1 MRLKSVEPAAE
12 KSTQVFRKG
21 RRRTL
26 RILLVDDDP
35 ALRILLKTT
44 FEVADVAVVEAEDA
58 ATARRK
64 IRSARPDVIVLDINM
79 PGTTG
84 LELCA
89 ELKGSP
95 ATRDIPIVLLTGS
108 EGGTSAAAKKAGA
121 DAFVLKPFSPLELLA
136 VAERLAGGLFGV
148 PFRAGKKHTTRGPGE
163 ELLLYARDLRHLL
176 EVERGQRELL
186 QSAYLQTVSALASA
200 LESKDTGTR
209 AHSQRVQS
217 YASALADAVG
227 QAALVRD
234 QSTPYGFLLH
244 DVGKIGIPDGILLK
258 PGPLSPAERR
268 KMETHTV
275 LGEAMLSGV
284 VFLKGE
290 GLKIVRSHHERWDG
304 RGYPDGL
311 AGGEIPLG
319 ARIFAVADA
328 LDAMTSHR
336 PYRRALSWSSAREEI
351 LEQRK
356 RQFDPDVVDAFVT
369 AEPELREIRRE
380 LAAA

>member
-1 MRLKSVEPAAE
+1 M
-12 KSTQVFRKG
+12 
-21 RRRTL
+21 
-26 RILLVDDDP
+26 
-35 ALRILLKTT
+35 
-44 FEVADVAVVEAEDA
+44 
-58 ATARRK
+58 
-64 IRSARPDVIVLDINM
+64 
-79 PGTTG
+79 
-84 LELCA
+84 
-89 ELKGSP
+89 
-95 ATRDIPIVLLTGS
+95 
-108 EGGTSAAAKKAGA
+108 
-121 DAFVLKPFSPLELLA
+121 
-136 VAERLAGGLFGV
+136 
-148 PFRAGKKHTTRGPGE
+148 
-163 ELLLYARDLRHLL
+163 L

-217 YASALADAVG
+217 YATALAESVG
-227 QAALVRD
+227 QGAVVREE
-234 QSTPYGFLLH
+234 STPYGFLLH

-258 PGPLSPAERR
+258 AGPLSPAERR

-290 GLKIVRSHHERWDG
+290 GLRIVRSHHERWDG

-311 AGGEIPLG
+311 VREEIPLG

-328 LDAMTSHR
+328 LDAMTSNR
-336 PYRRALSWSSAREEI
+336 PYRRAMSWSAARAEI

-356 RQFDPDVVDAFVT
+356 RQFDPDVVDSFIVV
-369 AEPELREIRRE
+369 EPTLREIRRE

>member
-1 MRLKSVEPAAE
+1 
-12 KSTQVFRKG
+12 
-21 RRRTL
+21 L

-35 ALRILLKTT
+35 ALRTLLKAT

-58 ATARRK
+58 AAARRK

-89 ELKGSP
+89 ELKAAP
-95 ATRDIPIVLLTGS
+95 ATRDIPIVLLTGA
-108 EGGTSAAAKKAGA
+108 EGGTDAAAKKAGA
-121 DAFVLKPFSPLELLA
+121 NALVRKPFSPLELLT

-148 PFRAGKKHTTRGPGE
+148 PFRATKKRTRGPDE
-163 ELLLYARDLRHLL
+163 ELLLYARDLRHML
-176 EVERGQRELL
+176 EVERAQRELL
-186 QSAYLQTVSALASA
+186 QSAYRQTVSALAGA

-217 YASALADAVG
+217 YATALAQAVG
-227 QAALVRD
+227 EGAVVRD
-234 QSTPYGFLLH
+234 QSAPYGFLLH
-244 DVGKIGIPDGILLK
+244 DVGKIGIPDGILQK
-258 PGPLSPAERR
+258 PGPLSQAERR

-311 AGGEIPLG
+311 VRDEIPLG

-336 PYRRALSWSSAREEI
+336 PYRRAMSWSAAHAEI

-356 RQFDPDVVDAFVT
+356 RQFDPDVVDAFVMV
-369 AEPELREIRRE
+369 EPALREIRRE

>member
-1 MRLKSVEPAAE
+1 
-12 KSTQVFRKG
+12 
-21 RRRTL
+21 L

-35 ALRILLKTT
+35 ALRTLLKTT
-44 FEVADVAVVEAEDA
+44 FEVADVAVAEAEDA
-58 ATARRK
+58 AAARRK
-64 IRSARPDVIVLDINM
+64 IRSAHPDVIVLDINM

-89 ELKGSP
+89 ELKAAT
-95 ATRDIPIVLLTGS
+95 ATRDIAIVFLTGS
-108 EGGTSAAAKKAGA
+108 EGGTDAAAKKAGA
-121 DAFVLKPFSPLELLA
+121 DAIVRKPFSPLELLTI
-136 VAERLAGGLFGV
+136 AERLAGGMFGT
-148 PFRAGKKHTTRGPGE
+148 PFRATKKRTRRPDE
-163 ELLLYARDLRHLL
+163 ELLLYARDLRHML

-200 LESKDTGTR
+200 LESKDTDTR
-209 AHSQRVQS
+209 AHSPRVQS

-227 QAALVRD
+227 QAAVVRD

-311 AGGEIPLG
+311 VHEEIPLG

-336 PYRRALSWSSAREEI
+336 PYRRAMSWSAARTEI
-351 LEQRK
+351 LAQRK

-369 AEPELREIRRE
+369 AEPELRAIRRE

>member
-1 MRLKSVEPAAE
+1 
-12 KSTQVFRKG
+12 
-21 RRRTL
+21 L

-35 ALRILLKTT
+35 GLRTLLKTT
-44 FEVADVAVVEAEDA
+44 FEVADVDVTEAESA
-58 ATARRK
+58 ESARRR
-64 IRSARPDVIVLDINM
+64 IRAARPDVIVLDVNM

-89 ELKGSP
+89 ELKESP
-95 ATRDIPIVLLTGS
+95 DTRDIPIVLLTGS
-108 EGGTSAAAKKAGA
+108 DGGTTADAKRVGA
-121 DAFVLKPFSPLELLA
+121 DAFVRKPFSPLELLSI
-136 VAERLAGGLFGV
+136 AERLAGGLYGV
-148 PFRAGKKHTTRGPGE
+148 PFRATKKRGGKPEE

-186 QSAYLQTVSALASA
+186 RTAYLQTVSALASA

-217 YASALADAVG
+217 YATALTEAVSSRS
-227 QAALVRD
+227 LEND
-234 QSTPYGFLLH
+234 ESTPYGFLLH

-258 PGPLSPAERR
+258 PGPLSPAESRR
-268 KMETHTV
+268 MQTHTV
-275 LGEAMLSGV
+275 LGEAMLSGIA
-284 VFLKGE
+284 FLKGE

-311 AGGEIPLG
+311 ARDEIPLG

-336 PYRRALSWSSAREEI
+336 PYRRALSWKAARKE
-351 LEQRK
+351 LLVQRK
-356 RQFDPDVVDAFVT
+356 RQFDPDVVDAFV
-369 AEPELREIRRE
+369 AVEGQLLDIRRE

>member
-1 MRLKSVEPAAE
+1 
-12 KSTQVFRKG
+12 
-21 RRRTL
+21 L

-35 ALRILLKTT
+35 ALRMLLRTT
-44 FEVADVAVVEAEDA
+44 FEVADVEVVEAESA
-58 ATARRK
+58 QAARRK
-64 IRSARPDVIVLDINM
+64 IRAARPDVIVLDVNM

-89 ELKGSP
+89 ELKGAS
-95 ATRDIPIVLLTGS
+95 ATKDIPIILLTGS
-108 EGGTSAAAKKAGA
+108 NGGTGAAAKRVGA
-121 DAFVLKPFSPLELLA
+121 EAFVRKPFSPLELLA
-136 VAERLAGGLFGV
+136 VAERLAGGLYGV
-148 PFRAGKKHTTRGPGE
+148 PYRATRKRRKGPE
-163 ELLLYARDLRHLL
+163 EALLLYARDLRHML
-176 EVERGQRELL
+176 ELERGQRELV
-186 QSAYLQTVSALASA
+186 QSAYMQTVSALASA

-227 QAALVRD
+227 EDTVTRD
-234 QSTPYGFLLH
+234 RSTPYGFLLH
-244 DVGKIGIPDGILLK
+244 DVGKIGIPDGILQK

-268 KMETHTV
+268 RMQTHTV

-284 VFLKGE
+284 AFLKGE

-311 AGGEIPLG
+311 SRDEIPLG

-328 LDAMTSHR
+328 LDAMTSNR
-336 PYRRALSWSSAREEI
+336 PYRRAPSWKAAHAEI

-356 RQFDPDVVDAFVT
+356 RQFDPDVVDAFVSV
-369 AEPELREIRRE
+369 EQGLREIRRE
-380 LAAA
+380 LSAA